1 MDLQTSDYER
11 LSRKIGKD
19 DTCRCREVDA
29 SENTVLI
36 QIFRRLN
43 LALKWMKEERT
54 GGRKGKRD
62 RTRRGEKVGEAQG
75 YTNTKD
81 KTEPIVTKFS

>member
-1 MDLQTSDYER
+1 MDLWTSDYER

-19 DTCRCREVDA
+19 DTYRCCEVDA
-29 SENTVLI
+29 SDNTVLI

-43 LALKWMKEERT
+43 LALKWIEEERT

-62 RTRRGEKVGEAQG
+62 RTWRGEKVGEAQG
-75 YTNTKD
+75 YKNTKV
-81 KTEPIVTKFS
+81 KMEPIVTNFS